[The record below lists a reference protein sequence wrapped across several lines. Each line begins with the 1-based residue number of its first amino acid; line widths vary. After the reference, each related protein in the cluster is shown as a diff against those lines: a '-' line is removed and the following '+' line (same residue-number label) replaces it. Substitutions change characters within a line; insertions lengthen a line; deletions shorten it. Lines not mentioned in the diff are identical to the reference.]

1 METKP
6 TTTDRRLVAGLLLV
20 IAGGLLML
28 DKLNLLPFN
37 LSYYLISWKTL
48 LIGIGIIILS
58 SRENRTT
65 GWIFIGLGL
74 ILWLPDLV
82 NYPIRLSTI
91 FWPALLIGIGLIIL
105 SNKGGKNPSGS
116 KAHIFSASKMPN
128 ENAEDYLDETAIF
141 GGGNSRF
148 ISNNLRGG
156 KITAIFG
163 GSDLDLKNATPS
175 PDGCVID
182 ALVIFGG
189 ANMIV
194 PDDWQIKSEVVSIFG
209 GFSDKRIVPSQINP
223 SKYVVIKGVALF
235 GGIELKTY

>member
-6 TTTDRRLVAGLLLV
+6 TTDRRLIAGLLLV

-58 SRENRTT
+58 NRENRTT
-65 GWIFIGLGL
+65 GWIFISLGL
-74 ILWLPDLV
+74 IFWLPDLV
-82 NYPIRLSTI
+82 NYPIRLSTL
-91 FWPALLIGIGLIIL
+91 FWPAILIGIGLIIL
-105 SNKGGKNPSGS
+105 SHKGGKKLKSS
-116 KAHIFSASKMPN
+116 KAHIFSASTMPN

-141 GGGNSRF
+141 GGGNSRI

-163 GSDLDLKNATPS
+163 GTDLDLKSATPS

-182 ALVIFGG
+182 AVVIFGG
-189 ANMIV
+189 TNMIV

-209 GFSDKRIVPSQINP
+209 GFSDKRIVPSQINS
-223 SKYVVIKGVALF
+223 SKFVIIKGVALF
-235 GGIELKTY
+235 GGIELKSY